1 MALTPNC
8 KQAAALL
15 SRAQD
20 ENLGLGD
27 RWRLALHLRLC
38 GNCRETGRQFGEL
51 RALVREPLADDES
64 LTPR

>member
-1 MALTPNC
+1 MALNPNC

-15 SRAQD
+15 SQAQD
-20 ENLGLGD
+20 KALGLGD

-51 RALVREPLADDES
+51 RALMRAPLADDDK
-64 LTPR
+64 LTR

>member
-1 MALTPNC
+1 MSLTLNC
-8 KQAAALL
+8 QQAAAWL

-20 ENLGLGD
+20 EALGLGD

-51 RALVREPLADDES
+51 RALVREPLVDDDA